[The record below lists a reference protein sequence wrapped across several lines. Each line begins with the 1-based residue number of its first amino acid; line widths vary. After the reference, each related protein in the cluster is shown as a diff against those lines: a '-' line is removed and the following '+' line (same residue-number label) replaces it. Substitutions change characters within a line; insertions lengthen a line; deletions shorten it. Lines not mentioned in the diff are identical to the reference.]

1 MSTTHHVDGGQD
13 QPPTVSAEAAEALCD
28 RLMNQTGDLLSLL
41 DRETSYLQRG
51 KAHEITALQARKTAL
66 SSALMRDMAIFRRDA
81 ALVRAAAPG
90 RVDAIRDQHQQ
101 LQKSLQANQ
110 DALAAMKAVTESLLH
125 TIAATA
131 GERRNGPEIYG
142 KDAGFSPATPVGGSA
157 ISVDTTL

>member
-1 MSTTHHVDGGQD
+1 MSTTHHVDSGHD
-13 QPPTVSAEAAEALCD
+13 QPPTETPEAAEALCD

-51 KAHEITALQARKTAL
+51 KAH
-66 SSALMRDMAIFRRDA
+66 MAIFRRDA
-81 ALVRAAAPG
+81 ALVRAAAPE
-90 RVDAIRDQHQQ
+90 RVDSIRDQHQL
-101 LQKSLQANQ
+101 LQKSLKTNQ

-131 GERRNGPEIYG
+131 GERSKGPEVYG
-142 KDAGFSPATPVGGSA
+142 KDAGLSPAAPVGGAA